1 MVKLK
6 DLLSSRKDSELRTLY
21 ENVLNNDT
29 IEIEPLNELGT
40 LELITPLTN
49 PEYKNRAAH
58 IGAAFT
64 NLMKLTPLA
73 VNSYDNEPEKE
84 TFTNIKK
91 DYRHYDEYNE
101 HVETKLA
108 TIIEYAW
115 IAELFEETY
124 IMLEDLFKPIDE
136 KKYKVTAANLIKL
149 SNNLVWTETFYSTGF
164 FPKDLEAMRGNTE
177 LFLNEE
183 ISKLF
188 AIYAETTEDE
198 TVTNRLPRMIEDKE
212 LILPDYTITG
222 EALQIIKTGETKP
235 TKAAINKELEYAK
248 ILAQFDDKIK
258 EVQIYYLRY
267 NERLDFKVNRR
278 GVLID

>member
-64 NLMKLTPLA
+64 NLMKLVPLA
-73 VNSYDNEPEKE
+73 VNSYGNAPEKE
-84 TFTNIKK
+84 TFENIKK
-91 DYRHYDEYNE
+91 DYRHYDEDNE

-108 TIIEYAW
+108 TIKEYAW

-124 IMLEDLFKPIDE
+124 IMLEDLFKPIPE
-136 KKYKVTAANLIKL
+136 KAYETTTVNLIKL
-149 SNNLVWTETFYSTGF
+149 ANNLVWTETFYSTGF
-164 FPKDLEAMRGNTE
+164 FPKDLEAMRGDAET
-177 LFLNEE
+177 FLNKELK
-183 ISKLF
+183 KLF
-188 AIYAETTEDE
+188 IIYAETTEDE